1 MATDSLEAARSRI
14 AAMRIAPCSG
24 IESSRAAA
32 AEFEA
37 LLTAAECWSIA
48 EQLREPEGAEVI
60 LLCDNPDFNGQ
71 PNNAIEICDS
81 WTQWTNKRF
90 TGDTMLDCLRA
101 ALRARTED
109 EAVRKQERKDEG
121 R

>member
-1 MATDSLEAARSRI
+1 MATTADLIRGLRATYATHPLIMQAAD
-14 AAMRIAPCSG
+14 
-24 IESSRAAA
+24 
-32 AEFEA
+32 A
-37 LLTAAECWSIA
+37 LECWSIA
-48 EQLREPEGAEVI
+48 EQLREPEGAEVT

-71 PNNAIEICDS
+71 PNNVIEICDS
-81 WTQWTNKRF
+81 WTGWTPRRI

-109 EAVRKQERKDEG
+109 EMVRKQERKDEG